1 MSKKIRI
8 LQTLPKDG
16 QRFLIVPIGT
26 YLNPELQEAKA
37 GTRFEVWQ
45 DWRHDEYVVV
55 QSAKMRINTPEF
67 TFLMRHVCGQLYR
80 VADLLEKFSQ
90 WSYDSGAGYEGFDRE
105 QCFVVEIEP
114 YKDDDDG

>member
-45 DWRHDEYVVV
+45 NWRHDEYVVV
-55 QSAKMRINTPEF
+55 QSTKIRINTPEF
-67 TFLMRHVCGQLYR
+67 TFLMRYVYGQSYR
-80 VADLLEKFSQ
+80 VANLLEKFSQ
-90 WSYDSGAGYEGFDRE
+90 WSYDAGAGYEGFDRE
-105 QCFVVEIEP
+105 YALVVEIKP
-114 YKDDDDG
+114 YKDDL